1 MQSPT
6 GGMGDGYGG
15 VEPPKEE
22 QPWYVKY
29 GLRALG
35 TAAGGLAMFFGLF
48 SLLFSVFSPT
58 CIVFSVWQILCGFLV
73 ITIESPCCCV
83 FVEHVNKVTALVE
96 TKPLY
101 MKAAAYVIAPIP
113 SIIFCFGANT
123 FLGSGAIIATGVVYG
138 MVALG
143 KKATREEMARNA
155 QTVYPGGGTG
165 PAKTPY
171 EPQVNQNQ
179 PRPSKPNTPI
189 YANVADPIQASA
201 AQWASQSTTATFEP
215 PPPYNATS
223 TSNIPNPSRP
233 TGWDQSF
240 LNDGSRAANVHSTAV
255 NLEGGVNPTPGD
267 PYNPFQ

>member
-6 GGMGDGYGG
+6 GGGGMGDGYGG
-15 VEPPKEE
+15 GMEPPKEE

-73 ITIESPCCCV
+73 VTIESPCCCV
-83 FVEHVNKVTALVE
+83 FVEHVNKVTAIVD
-96 TKPLY
+96 TKPLW

-113 SIIFCFGANT
+113 AILFCFGANT

-143 KKATREEMARNA
+143 KKASREEMAQNA
-155 QTVYPGGGTG
+155 QTVYPAG
-165 PAKTPY
+165 PAKNSY
-171 EPQVNQNQ
+171 EPQINQ
-179 PRPSKPNTPI
+179 PRSSHQTTPV
-189 YANVADPIQASA
+189 YSPTYGDPIQASA
-201 AQWASQSTTATFEP
+201 AQWAAQSTTATFEP
-215 PPPYNATS
+215 PPAYSAS
-223 TSNIPNPSRP
+223 SNIPKNPSRP
-233 TGWDQSF
+233 VGWDQSF
-240 LNDGSRAANVHSTAV
+240 LNADGSNAATIHSTTVASDTT
-255 NLEGGVNPTPGD
+255 VNPTPND